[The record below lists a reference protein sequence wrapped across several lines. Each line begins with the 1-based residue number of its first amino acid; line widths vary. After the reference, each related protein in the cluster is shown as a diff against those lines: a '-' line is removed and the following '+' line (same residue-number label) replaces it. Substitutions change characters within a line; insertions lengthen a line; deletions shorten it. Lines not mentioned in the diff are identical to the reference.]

1 MFEKPRLENENTRL
15 QEQEKRLQYETELR
29 LLSDSLL
36 SLSAKSVRGLITI
49 DEIILNS
56 FERYLIA
63 LSQFIKA
70 YPDGLEKARLV
81 QQLISLHHSFS
92 LSGYEKH
99 ISNQKQLEN
108 HYLQKYNQVNSVLS
122 ALCSLALDNPDD
134 DAYKIISEYKK
145 G

>member
-1 MFEKPRLENENTRL
+1 MEENTRL
-15 QEQEKRLQYETELR
+15 EDQEKRLQYETELR

-49 DEIILNS
+49 DEIILHS

-70 YPDGLEKARLV
+70 YPDGLEKSRLV

-122 ALCSLALDNPDD
+122 ALCSLALGNPDD

>member
-1 MFEKPRLENENTRL
+1 MEENTRL
-15 QEQEKRLQYETELR
+15 EEQEKRLQFENSLR
-29 LLSDSLL
+29 HHAERISRLTAGSVRSMVTFDEMIIYSFESYLE
-36 SLSAKSVRGLITI
+36 SLSEMMR
-49 DEIILNS
+49 
-56 FERYLIA
+56 
-63 LSQFIKA
+63 A

-92 LSGYEKH
+92 LSGYEKY

>member
-1 MFEKPRLENENTRL
+1 MFEKPRLEGENTRL
-15 QEQEKRLQYETELR
+15 EEQENRLQYETELS

-49 DEIILNS
+49 DEIILHS

-81 QQLISLHHSFS
+81 QQLINLHHSFS

>member
-1 MFEKPRLENENTRL
+1 MEENTRL
-15 QEQEKRLQYETELR
+15 EEQEKRLQYETELR
-29 LLSDSLL
+29 LLSDSFL
-36 SLSAKSVRGLITI
+36 SLSAKSVRGLISF
-49 DEIILNS
+49 DEIILYS

-81 QQLISLHHSFS
+81 Q
-92 LSGYEKH
+92 
-99 ISNQKQLEN
+99 QLEN

>member
-1 MFEKPRLENENTRL
+1 MEENTHL
-15 QEQEKRLQYETELR
+15 EEQEKRLQYETELR
-29 LLSDSLL
+29 LLSDSFL

-49 DEIILNS
+49 DEIILHS

-81 QQLISLHHSFS
+81 QQLISLHYSFS

-122 ALCSLALDNPDD
+122 ALCSLALDNPDE

>member
-1 MFEKPRLENENTRL
+1 MFEKPRLEGENTRL
-15 QEQEKRLQYETELR
+15 EEQENRLQYETELR
-29 LLSDSLL
+29 LLSDSFL

-49 DEIILNS
+49 DEIILHS
-56 FERYLIA
+56 FECYLIA

-81 QQLISLHHSFS
+81 QKLISLHHSFS

>member
-1 MFEKPRLENENTRL
+1 MFEKPRLE
-15 QEQEKRLQYETELR
+15 EQEKRLQYETELR
-29 LLSDSLL
+29 LLSDSFL

-49 DEIILNS
+49 DEIILHS
-56 FERYLIA
+56 FERYLVA

-81 QQLISLHHSFS
+81 QQLISLYHSFS

-108 HYLQKYNQVNSVLS
+108 YYLQKYNQVNSVLS

-145 G
+145 S

>member
-1 MFEKPRLENENTRL
+1 MFEKPRLEGENTRL
-15 QEQEKRLQYETELR
+15 EEQEKRLQYETELR

-49 DEIILNS
+49 DEIILHS
-56 FERYLIA
+56 FERYLVA

-81 QQLISLHHSFS
+81 QQLISLHNSFS

>member
-1 MFEKPRLENENTRL
+1 MNDNTRL
-15 QEQEKRLQYETELR
+15 EEQEKRLQYETELR

-49 DEIILNS
+49 DEIILQS

-70 YPDGLEKARLV
+70 YPDGLDKARLV
-81 QQLISLHHSFS
+81 QQLISLHYSFS

-122 ALCSLALDNPDD
+122 ALCSLALDNPDE

>member
-1 MFEKPRLENENTRL
+1 MFEESRLE
-15 QEQEKRLQYETELR
+15 EQEKRLQYETELR
-29 LLSDSLL
+29 L
-36 SLSAKSVRGLITI
+36 LSAKSVRGLITI
-49 DEIILNS
+49 DEIILYS
-56 FERYLIA
+56 FERYLVA

-81 QQLISLHHSFS
+81 RQLISLHHSFS

-122 ALCSLALDNPDD
+122 ALCSLALGNPDD

>member
-1 MFEKPRLENENTRL
+1 MEENTRL
-15 QEQEKRLQYETELR
+15 EEQEKRLQYETELR
-29 LLSDSLL
+29 LLSDSFL

-49 DEIILNS
+49 DEIILHS
-56 FERYLIA
+56 FERYLVA
-63 LSQFIKA
+63 LSQFMKA

-81 QQLISLHHSFS
+81 QQLISQHHSFS

-122 ALCSLALDNPDD
+122 ALCSLALDNSDD

>member
-1 MFEKPRLENENTRL
+1 MNDNTGLE
-15 QEQEKRLQYETELR
+15 EQEKRLQYETELR

-49 DEIILNS
+49 DEIILYS
-56 FERYLIA
+56 FERYLVA
-63 LSQFIKA
+63 LSKFIKA
-70 YPDGLEKARLV
+70 YPDGLDKARLV
-81 QQLISLHHSFS
+81 QQLISLHYSFS

-122 ALCSLALDNPDD
+122 ALCSLALDNPDE

>member
-1 MFEKPRLENENTRL
+1 MEDNTRL
-15 QEQEKRLQYETELR
+15 EEQEKRLQYETELR

-49 DEIILNS
+49 DEIILHS
-56 FERYLIA
+56 FERYLVA

-81 QQLISLHHSFS
+81 QQLISLHYSFS

>member
-1 MFEKPRLENENTRL
+1 MEENTRL
-15 QEQEKRLQYETELR
+15 EEQEKRLQYETELR

-36 SLSAKSVRGLITI
+36 SLSAKSVRGLITL
-49 DEIILNS
+49 DEIILHS
-56 FERYLIA
+56 FERYLVA

-70 YPDGLEKARLV
+70 YPDGLDKARLV
-81 QQLISLHHSFS
+81 QQLISLHYSFS
-92 LSGYEKH
+92 LTGYEKH

>member
-1 MFEKPRLENENTRL
+1 MEENTRL
-15 QEQEKRLQYETELR
+15 EEQEKRLQYETELR

-49 DEIILNS
+49 DEIILHS
-56 FERYLIA
+56 FERYLVA

-70 YPDGLEKARLV
+70 YPDSLEKARLV

-134 DAYKIISEYKK
+134 DAYKIIAEYKNS
-145 G
+145 

>member
-1 MFEKPRLENENTRL
+1 MSEQIRLED
-15 QEQEKRLQYETELR
+15 QEKRLQYETELK

-49 DEIILNS
+49 DEIILHS
-56 FERYLIA
+56 FERYLVA
-63 LSQFIKA
+63 LSQFVKA
-70 YPDGLEKARLV
+70 YPDGLEKSRMV
-81 QQLISLHHSFS
+81 QKLINLHQSFS

-108 HYLQKYNQVNSVLS
+108 NYLQKYNEVNSVLS

-134 DAYKIISEYKK
+134 DAYKIISDYKNS
-145 G
+145 

>member
-1 MFEKPRLENENTRL
+1 MNEQTRLED
-15 QEQEKRLQYETELR
+15 QEKRLQYETELK

-56 FERYLIA
+56 FERYLVA
-63 LSQFIKA
+63 LSQFVKA

-81 QQLISLHHSFS
+81 QKLTSLHHSFS

-108 HYLQKYNQVNSVLS
+108 HYLQKYNELNTVLS
-122 ALCSLALDNPDD
+122 ALCSLALDNPDK
-134 DAYKIISEYKK
+134 DAYKIISEYKNS
-145 G
+145 

>member
-1 MFEKPRLENENTRL
+1 MKDNTRL
-15 QEQEKRLQYETELR
+15 EEQEKRLQYETELR

-49 DEIILNS
+49 DEIILHS
-56 FERYLIA
+56 FERYLVA

-81 QQLISLHHSFS
+81 QQLISLHYSFS